1 MARNHAKPVVVKKSG
16 LLGKILCLLLGI
28 VIGAVGVVGGV
39 VGAGY
44 FVYTQP
50 VDKTVNLVDKYV
62 PADVYAMLFGSED
75 KEGFLNE
82 KYATLKVSDI
92 LKDTLGAVK
101 GLSGE
106 GSLSELDEISPKV
119 GDLVAKLLKATD
131 KFAIPI
137 EQETLMTT
145 PVKELSSYLG
155 KSVKATPLGDLLKGL
170 GKGNDALVMAISYG
184 EEGVDYKLDENGEV
198 VMLGNAKKTLVK
210 DLLEEGGMD
219 TIIDR
224 LTIDSVMPVDVTDTV
239 MCAIAYGSSNRY
251 AVKGDKAVM
260 TQVTYTLEKDGDSYK
275 LYDDRD
281 ELVIATPKKLS
292 ENLLEL
298 TFTNGEVQY
307 VSFNADGVGVAY
319 SDQALTTPVLYK
331 KTKIGD
337 LTEDSMAVINN
348 IYLKD
353 ALGVDAGEHKVLI
366 SLAYGEENV
375 DFRYVGEGENKTIEM
390 IGTAKPRT
398 IGELRTRG
406 GNLINEIPL
415 SDIMDA
421 NKDEPLVMHLLY
433 GKENV
438 HYSIDGSGNVTM
450 LQKQIGLI
458 GNVVYNEYGEK
469 LDGHT
474 VNTET
479 SVYTDSDG
487 NQYKY
492 VASTLPAIE
501 TADGNA
507 TVYLLTDLEGN
518 EVYYKKTT
526 LGDMSGSNNIIT
538 SLTKRI
544 TVGEVID
551 EETINT
557 NKFFK
562 HVKDE
567 TIDSLP
573 SAIDN
578 LTLQQVYD
586 TEIFKTD
593 ANGNFLDINGNVTTN
608 KDEYVVEHEW
618 WYLLHNKDVCTAEHG
633 ASCDKECI
641 QDYKITEMDT
651 LIENMRK
658 NIEEATLY
666 QLKADGMIE
675 HLDDST
681 LDSKI
686 KTSIGTQSID
696 MTGLPTDKKKLGEF
710 TVVEMLN
717 YVNAIFKAV
726 EAIEGA
732 TP

>member
-1 MARNHAKPVVVKKSG
+1 MAKRSKQAKVVKKG
-16 LLGKILCLLLGI
+16 GILGKILCFFLGLI
-28 VIGAVGVVGGV
+28 VGVGGVIGGV

-44 FVYTQP
+44 YVSTQP
-50 VDKTVNLVDKYV
+50 LDKTVNLVDKYV
-62 PADVYAMLFGSED
+62 PADL
-75 KEGFLNE
+75 
-82 KYATLKVSDI
+82 YATLFGTEDKKGFLDSKYASLKVKD
-92 LKDTLGAVK
+92 LLGDTLKAVNGIGK
-101 GLSGE
+101 E
-106 GSLSELDEISPKV
+106 GSLADFNNISPKV
-119 GDLVAKLLKATD
+119 GTIVANLLKKTE
-131 KFAIPI
+131 KFAIPLD
-137 EQETLMTT
+137 QNVLMTT
-145 PVKELSSYLG
+145 PYKQLPTYFG
-155 KSVKATPLGDLLKGL
+155 NSVKATPVGDLLNGM
-170 GKGNDALVMAISYG
+170 GKGNDPLIMAISYG
-184 EEGVDYKLDENGEV
+184 EEGVDYTLDADGKV
-198 VMLGNAKKTLVK
+198 VMKDGVKKTTVN
-210 DLLEEGGMD
+210 DLMKEGGVD
-219 TIIDR
+219 AILDK
-224 LTIDSVMPVDVTDTV
+224 LPIDSVMTVDTNDTV

-251 AVKGDKAVM
+251 TVKENKAYM
-260 TQVTYTLEKDGDSYK
+260 TQVTYTIEKDGDSYK

-281 ELVIATPKKLS
+281 ELVLATPKLLDT
-292 ENLLEL
+292 NLLEL
-298 TFTNGEVQY
+298 TFVGGEVQY
-307 VSFNADGVGVAY
+307 VSFRANGTGVAFA
-319 SDQALTTPVLYK
+319 DQALTTPILYK

-337 LTEDSMAVINN
+337 LTDDSMAVINN

-353 ALGVDAGEHKVLI
+353 ALDVDAKEHKVLI

-375 DFRYVGEGENKTIEM
+375 DFQYVGEGENKTIEM
-390 IGTAKPRT
+390 IGNAKPRT
-398 IGELRTRG
+398 IGELRNRG
-406 GNLINEIPL
+406 GDLINDIPL
-415 SDIMDA
+415 SDIMTP
-421 NKDEPLVMHLLY
+421 NEDEPVVMYLLY
-433 GKENV
+433 GRENV
-438 HYSIDGSGNVTM
+438 HYSSDGSGNVTM

-518 EVYYKKTT
+518 EVYYQKTT
-526 LGDMSGSNNIIT
+526 LGDMSGGNNIIT

-573 SAIDN
+573 SAIDT

-666 QLKADGMIE
+666 QLKEDGMIE

-696 MTGLPTDKKKLGEF
+696 MTGLPTGKQKLGEY

-717 YVNAIFKAV
+717 YVDAIFKAV
-726 EAIEGA
+726 EALEGA

>member
-292 ENLLEL
+292 ANLLEL

-450 LQKQIGLI
+450 LQKQIALI

-551 EETINT
+551 EETING

-573 SAIDN
+573 SAIDT